1 MRKLSSTFLSPLP
14 IFSWR
19 FHATINLYSTYIPTS
34 DSPSTTRAVADIPS
48 ITSAV
53 GHVRCNDISGCKLG
67 FKSTNLNFVR
77 NIFFGPQGCQC
88 TYIDEDNGFVQLQPR
103 VGRVMMA
110 FTSAAVEIVWG
121 EWWFSNRHPW
131 QNMPFTRCL
140 RLDVPGL
147 RPLTLAHY
155 NLLSFDHIDI
165 FFTPFTLARCF
176 FVGFCPF

>member
-1 MRKLSSTFLSPLP
+1 MKFLYINHPGKLQMAVSSAVSGTSKMRRQNRRNAVRKLSSTFLSPLP

-110 FTSAAVEIVWG
+110 FTSAAVEMV
-121 EWWFSNRHPW
+121 
-131 QNMPFTRCL
+131 
-140 RLDVPGL
+140 
-147 RPLTLAHY
+147 
-155 NLLSFDHIDI
+155 
-165 FFTPFTLARCF
+165 
-176 FVGFCPF
+176 